1 MNADVK
7 PETGRSA
14 ELFKSVLVG
23 IPAVEDASKR
33 PALALAITL
42 AKAHRAALSLYVFA
56 PTLVQPLPMSTATA
70 SVWVAGE
77 TERLEEM
84 TSSAMRSASDLIARE
99 NIDFV
104 AERVSA
110 RFEPRSDRFVQQARV
125 HDVTVLD
132 TADTADTPQ
141 STIIEDVLFDSGRPV
156 LVVPHHGGKPE
167 PRRIVVA
174 WDGSARSARAVKD
187 ALPFLI
193 GAETVVAVSVEG
205 EKDLSRMAP
214 GADLAVY
221 LARYGIDC
229 KLATLAASQRDVAA
243 RLRLFVAEEDI
254 DMIVMG
260 AFVHSR
266 FRQALLGGVTQ
277 SLLEDAPVP
286 LFMAH

>member
-1 MNADVK
+1 MKADPK
-7 PETGRSA
+7 TDADQRREQ
-14 ELFKSVLVG
+14 FKSVLVG
-23 IPAVEDASKR
+23 IPAVEEAAKR
-33 PALALAITL
+33 AALELVITL

-56 PTLVQPLPMSTATA
+56 PPLVQPLPMSTATA
-70 SVWVAGE
+70 SVWVANE
-77 TERLEEM
+77 SERLEAM
-84 TSSAMRSASDLIARE
+84 TSSAMRSASDAIARAS
-99 NIDFV
+99 IDFV
-104 AERVSA
+104 AEHPGA
-110 RFEPRSDRFVQQARV
+110 LFEPRSHRFVQLARV

-132 TADTADTPQ
+132 AAEAADTSQ
-141 STIIEDVLFDSGRPV
+141 RTIIEDVLFDSGRPV
-156 LVVPHHGGKPE
+156 LLVPRHGGKAKPQ
-167 PRRIVVA
+167 RVAVA

-187 ALPFLI
+187 ALPFLV

-214 GADLAVY
+214 GSDLAAY
-221 LARYGIDC
+221 LARYGVEC
-229 KLATLAASQRDVAA
+229 KLATLAAPQRDVAA

-277 SLLEDAPVP
+277 SLLGEAPVP

>member
-1 MNADVK
+1 MNANVK
-7 PETGRSA
+7 PDGGRLV
-14 ELFKSVLVG
+14 ERFKSVLVG
-23 IPAVEDASKR
+23 VPAVEDAENQ
-33 PALALAITL
+33 PALRLAITL

-56 PTLVQPLPMSTATA
+56 PPLSSPLPMSTVTA
-70 SVWVAGE
+70 SVWIASE

-84 TSSAMRSASDLIARE
+84 TSSAIRSASDVIARE
-99 NIDFV
+99 SVDFA
-104 AERVSA
+104 AEHA
-110 RFEPRSDRFVQQARV
+110 GPLFEPRSGRFVQQARV

-132 TADTADTPQ
+132 TIDAADTPQ
-141 STIIEDVLFDSGRPV
+141 RTIIEDVLFDSGRPAF
-156 LVVPHHGGKPE
+156 LVPRHGGTAE
-167 PRRIVVA
+167 PQRIAVA

-187 ALPFLI
+187 ALPFLVA
-193 GAETVVAVSVEG
+193 AEAVVAVSVEG

-214 GADLAVY
+214 GANLATY
-221 LARYGIDC
+221 LARYAVEC
-229 KLATLAASQRDVAA
+229 KLATLAAPQSDVAA

-277 SLLEDAPVP
+277 SLLEDTPVP